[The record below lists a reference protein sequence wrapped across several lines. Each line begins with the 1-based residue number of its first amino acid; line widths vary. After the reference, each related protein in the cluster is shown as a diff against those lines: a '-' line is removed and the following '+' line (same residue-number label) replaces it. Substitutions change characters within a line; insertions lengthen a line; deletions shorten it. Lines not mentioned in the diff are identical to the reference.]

1 MYRIEETVLSS
12 LGSHGPYLRT
22 VAPKKRLYMIPVL
35 HSVRDADV
43 LDKDLYSDM
52 RMGSTMYAN
61 WRPRKHM
68 HYSWFLCNLRRT

>member
-1 MYRIEETVLSS
+1 
-12 LGSHGPYLRT
+12 
-22 VAPKKRLYMIPVL
+22 MITVL

-61 WRPRKHM
+61 RRPRKHM
-68 HYSWFLCNLRRT
+68 HYSWFLCDICGT